1 MKEKFA
7 TWTEYDDW
15 LAQHYKEFDIISV
28 VEEEDKSISIEYVT
42 KEEFKKMNL
51 SQGILKKA
59 K

>member
-51 SQGILKKA
+51 S
-59 K
+59 